1 MKHPTDS
8 QLRSYLDGELHDD
21 HVASC
26 VECQTRLNVI
36 RAQRNRVAESL
47 NALSPTKEIAPRN
60 ALARL
65 TNYQL
70 RKGNETMLTKL
81 FSPKFRPLWVGATAI
96 VLALILLSFSPVR
109 EAFSAFLALFR
120 VQQVAV
126 VPFNPANVPT
136 YFNNR
141 DQKMDRFMSET
152 AKTEKSGEP
161 KSAANAA
168 EAASLAGFSVRLPGA
183 ITSLPKIS
191 VQPSARTTA
200 VIDLAKINSMLDA
213 AAIKDVKLPANLNGA
228 TITIDV
234 PKSVTATYDCPETN
248 PDRRPS
254 SDEMAKCVAL
264 TQMPSPV
271 VTSNPSNI
279 DPKPLGEAFLRVLG
293 LSASEAKDF
302 SNRIDWST
310 TLVIP
315 VPTTDAASKDV
326 TVDGVKGTL
335 VTQTNRKQ
343 YVMIWLKNGVMYG
356 LMGYGDEA
364 TATMIA
370 NSLK

>member
-1 MKHPTDS
+1 MNHLSSS
-8 QLRSYLDGELHDD
+8 QLRAYLDGEWRDD
-21 HVASC
+21 HLASC
-26 VECQTRLNVI
+26 AECQSRLSTI
-36 RAQRNRVAESL
+36 RLQRDRVAESL
-47 NALSPTKEIAPRN
+47 NTLSPAKEIAPRN
-60 ALARL
+60 ALTRF
-65 TNYQL
+65 THYQL
-70 RKGNETMLTKL
+70 QKGNETMLTKM
-81 FSPKFRPLWVGATAI
+81 FSPKFRPLWIGATAI
-96 VLALILLSFSPVR
+96 ALVMILLSVSPAR

-141 DQKMDRFMSET
+141 DQKMERFMSET
-152 AKTEKSGEP
+152 ATTEKNGEP
-161 KSAANAA
+161 KSAASAA
-168 EAASLAGFSVRLPGA
+168 EASSVAGFNVRLPGA
-183 ITSLPKIS
+183 ITSSPKIS

-200 VIDLAKINSMLDA
+200 VIDLAKINAMLDA
-213 AAIKDVKLPANLNGA
+213 AAIKDVRLPANLNGA
-228 TITIDV
+228 TITMDV
-234 PKSVTATYDCPETN
+234 PKSVTATYDCPEPN

-254 SDEMAKCVAL
+254 SDEMQKCVAL

-293 LSASEAKDF
+293 LSAAEAKDF
-302 SNRIDWST
+302 SNRVDWST

-315 VPTTDAASKDV
+315 VPTTDATSKDV

-335 VTQTNRKQ
+335 VTQTNRKH

-364 TATMIA
+364 KATTIA

>member
-1 MKHPTDS
+1 MS
-8 QLRSYLDGELHDD
+8 
-21 HVASC
+21 
-26 VECQTRLNVI
+26 
-36 RAQRNRVAESL
+36 
-47 NALSPTKEIAPRN
+47 
-60 ALARL
+60 
-65 TNYQL
+65 
-70 RKGNETMLTKL
+70 TKL
-81 FSPKFRPLWVGATAI
+81 FAPKFRPLWIGATAI
-96 VLALILLSFSPVR
+96 ALAMMMLSVSPAR

-126 VPFNPANVPT
+126 VPFNPANVPS

-152 AKTEKSGEP
+152 VKTEKSGEP

-168 EAASLAGFSVRLPGA
+168 EAASLAGFSVRLPSA
-183 ITSLPKIS
+183 ITASPKIS

-200 VIDLAKINSMLDA
+200 VIDLAKINAMLDA
-213 AAIKDVKLPANLNGA
+213 AAIKDVKLPGNLNGA
-228 TITIDV
+228 TITV
-234 PKSVTATYDCPETN
+234 EVLKSVTVTYDCPESN

-254 SDEMAKCVAL
+254 SDDMKKCVAL

-271 VTSNPSNI
+271 VTSNPTNV

-293 LSASEAKDF
+293 LSAAEAKDF
-302 SNRIDWST
+302 SNRVDWST

-315 VPTTDAASKDV
+315 VPTTDATSKDV

-335 VTQTNRKQ
+335 VMQTARKSF
-343 YVMIWLKNGVMYG
+343 VVIWVKNGVMYS

-364 TATMIA
+364 KAVSLA

>member
-1 MKHPTDS
+1 MHLS
-8 QLRSYLDGELHDD
+8 NAQLRSYLDGELQGDHLASCAECQSRFNAIRTQRD
-21 HVASC
+21 HVA
-26 VECQTRLNVI
+26 Q
-36 RAQRNRVAESL
+36 SL
-47 NALSPTKEIAPRN
+47 NALSPAKEIAPRN
-60 ALARL
+60 ALARF
-65 TNYQL
+65 TDYQL
-70 RKGNETMLTKL
+70 QKGNETMLTKL
-81 FSPKFRPLWVGATAI
+81 FSTKFRPLWIGATAI
-96 VLALILLSFSPVR
+96 ALALIMLSFSPAR

-152 AKTEKSGEP
+152 AKTEKNGEP
-161 KSAANAA
+161 KSAASAA
-168 EAASLAGFSVRLPGA
+168 EAASVAGFSVRLPGA
-183 ITSLPKIS
+183 ITSSPKIS

-234 PKSVTATYDCPETN
+234 PKSVTATYDCPEPN

-315 VPTTDAASKDV
+315 VPTTDATSKDV

-343 YVMIWLKNGVMYG
+343 FVLIWLKNGVMYG

-364 TATMIA
+364 TAAGIA

>member
-1 MKHPTDS
+1 MHLS
-8 QLRSYLDGELHDD
+8 NAQLRSYLDGELQND
-21 HVASC
+21 HLTSC
-26 VECQTRLNVI
+26 AECQSRLNAI
-36 RAQRNRVAESL
+36 RTQRDRVAESL
-47 NALSPTKEIAPRN
+47 HALSPAKEIAPRN
-60 ALARL
+60 ALTRF

-70 RKGNETMLTKL
+70 LKGNETMLTKI
-81 FSPKFRPLWVGATAI
+81 FAPKFRPLWIGATAI
-96 VLALILLSFSPVR
+96 ALAMILLSVSPAR

-126 VPFNPANVPT
+126 VPFNPANVPS

-141 DQKMDRFMSET
+141 DQKMERFMSET
-152 AKTEKSGEP
+152 AKTEKNGEP

-168 EAASLAGFSVRLPGA
+168 EAASVAGFSVRLPGA
-183 ITSLPKIS
+183 ITSSPKIS
-191 VQPSARTTA
+191 IQPSARTTA
-200 VIDLAKINSMLDA
+200 VIDLAKINAMLDA
-213 AAIKDVKLPANLNGA
+213 AAIKDVKLPSNLNGA
-228 TITIDV
+228 TITVEV
-234 PKSVTATYDCPETN
+234 PKSVTATYDCPEPN
-248 PDRRPS
+248 PERRPL
-254 SDEMAKCVAL
+254 SDEMQKCVAL

-293 LSASEAKDF
+293 LSAAEAKDF
-302 SNRIDWST
+302 SNRVDWST

-315 VPTTDAASKDV
+315 VPTTDATSKDV

-335 VTQTNRKQ
+335 VMQTARKSF
-343 YVMIWLKNGVMYG
+343 VVIWVKNGVMYG

-364 TATMIA
+364 KATGIA